1 MSKAFGGGQK
11 LRRVEVKLPAASYP
25 VLIGSDAA
33 AEFSS
38 HLKGP
43 VVTVFD
49 VAIPEGAAFELLR
62 ELRGEQALENLIGVE
77 GGEAAKT
84 LSSLGR
90 LLGRFERLGIDR
102 GGTVLAIGG
111 GTIGD
116 LAGFAAA
123 VWLRGVRY
131 VNIPTTLLAM
141 VDSSVGGKTGVNT
154 DHSKNAVGAF
164 WQPAAVLIDP
174 RFLKTLPEEQVAS
187 AYGEIVKYAVTLD
200 PGLIPLLESG
210 SPDLGE
216 VIERCV
222 KAKAVVVGGDER
234 DTGRRAIL
242 NYGHTV
248 GHALEEVSGYTLTH
262 GRAVA
267 AGMRAAARISRCLGI
282 CDDEFVG
289 LQDALLARRGLPG
302 SLPREI
308 TVEAVLEA
316 LPRDKKARGGEIGW
330 VLPRRLG
337 LAETDHRVPS
347 EIVAEAVAEILAG

>member
-1 MSKAFGGGQK
+1 M
-11 LRRVEVKLPAASYP
+11 RRVTVSLPLASYP
-25 VLIGSDAA
+25 VLIGSDAG
-33 AEFSS
+33 AEFAA
-38 HLKGP
+38 HLRGP

-49 VAIPEGAAFELLR
+49 PGIPDGAVFELLR
-62 ELRGEQALENLIGVE
+62 ELRGEEALHNLVSVE

-90 LLGRFERLGIDR
+90 LLGRIERLGIDR

-131 VNIPTTLLAM
+131 LNVPTTLLSM

-154 DHSKNAVGAF
+154 ERSKNAVGAF
-164 WQPAAVLIDP
+164 WQPAAVLVDP
-174 RFLKTLPEEQVAS
+174 RFLATLPEDQVAS

-200 PGLIPLLESG
+200 PELIPSIESG
-210 SPDLGE
+210 LPDVEE

-222 KAKAVVVGGDER
+222 RAKASVVGGDER
-234 DTGRRAIL
+234 DIGARAIL

-248 GHALEEVSGYTLTH
+248 GHALEEASGYTLAH

-267 AGMRAAARISRCLGI
+267 
-282 CDDEFVG
+282 VG
-289 LQDALLARRGLPG
+289 DARRGSDLAAPRALRRRVCRPPG
-302 SLPREI
+302 QPAGGARPPGAHSSGNHGRGCPRS
-308 TVEAVLEA
+308 AS
-316 LPRDKKARGGEIGW
+316 PRQEVPQRGDRVGSAKASRPGGDRPPGGTGNRRRGGG
-330 VLPRRLG
+330 
-337 LAETDHRVPS
+337 
-347 EIVAEAVAEILAG
+347 

>member
-1 MSKAFGGGQK
+1 M
-11 LRRVEVKLPAASYP
+11 RRVTVSLPLASYP
-25 VLIGSDAA
+25 VLIGSDAG
-33 AEFSS
+33 AEFAA
-38 HLKGP
+38 HLRGP

-49 VAIPEGAAFELLR
+49 PGIPDGAVFELLR
-62 ELRGEQALENLIGVE
+62 ELRGEEALHNLVSVE

-90 LLGRFERLGIDR
+90 LLGRIERLGIDR

-131 VNIPTTLLAM
+131 LNVPTTLLSM

-154 DHSKNAVGAF
+154 ERSKNAVGAF
-164 WQPAAVLIDP
+164 WQPAAVLVDP
-174 RFLKTLPEEQVAS
+174 RFLATLPEDQVAS

-200 PGLIPLLESG
+200 PELIPSIESG
-210 SPDLGE
+210 LSDVEE

-222 KAKAVVVGGDER
+222 RAKASVVGGDER
-234 DTGRRAIL
+234 DIGARAIL

-248 GHALEEVSGYTLTH
+248 GHALEEASGYTLAH

-267 AGMRAAARISRCLGI
+267 VGMRAAARISRRLGL

-289 LQDALLARRGLPG
+289 LQDSLLAARGLPG
-302 SLPREI
+302 PIPPEI
-308 TVEAVLEA
+308 TAEDVLEA
-316 LPRDKKARGGEIGW
+316 LPRDKKSRNGEIGW

-337 LAETDHRVPS
+337 QAETGHRVAP
-347 EIVAEAVAEILAG
+347 EIVAEVVAEILGTV